1 MTQQHLFE
9 QLAART
15 GSTKADAK
23 KHLEAL
29 GVILTEALRQGER
42 ISLPGLGSFDV
53 QETAARTGRNPRT
66 GESLQIAAKKK
77 IRFKAGSELA
87 GTVNR

>member
-1 MTQQHLFE
+1 MTQQHLIE
-9 QLAART
+9 QLAAHT
-15 GSTKADAK
+15 GGSKADAK
-23 KHLEAL
+23 KYLEAL
-29 GVILTEALRQGER
+29 GAVLIDALRKGER

-53 QETAARTGRNPRT
+53 QESAARTGRNPRT

-87 GTVNR
+87 GTVNK